1 VICDCLC
8 NGECYPRNGVCL
20 FIRHMYSFVCTI
32 CESMLEVDYEVDEP
46 NSFEDDPQDTFEQG
60 KWILPLHFYLYPN
73 NAYNNVYFSD
83 IA

>member
-1 VICDCLC
+1 
-8 NGECYPRNGVCL
+8 
-20 FIRHMYSFVCTI
+20 MYSFVCTI
-32 CESMLEVDYEVDEP
+32 CESRLEVDCEVDEP
-46 NSFEDDPQDTFEQG
+46 NSFEDNPQDTSEQG